1 MNSLVTA
8 VITTY
13 KRDAATVERA
23 VRSIVNQSYHPIEII
38 VVDDSPAEYKDRH
51 NVEMV
56 VNKYGAIYIPHVH
69 NMGAC
74 AARNT
79 GLQAAHGEY
88 IAYLD
93 DDDEWTESKI
103 LKQVEKIC
111 KSDVALVYCKNSIID
126 DEIGQ
131 VKYRKTELHKG
142 YVLKDLLLT
151 NFIGGTSFPL
161 MKTSALHE
169 IGGFDVE
176 MQSAQDYDTWIRIA
190 EKYPIDYVDEAL
202 VIYHT
207 HQGEQISKTG
217 KKRIAGIERLIKKY
231 KKYIDEDEKVKW
243 GYNMAL
249 ARAYGEAGEK
259 TKGFSLWINAA
270 RQQPYLFVEN
280 LKYLKKIMK

>member
-13 KRDAATVERA
+13 KRDSATVERA
-23 VRSIVNQSYHPIEII
+23 VRSIVNQSYRSMEII
-38 VVDDSPAEYKDRH
+38 VVDDSPKEYKERH
-51 NVEMV
+51 SVETV
-56 VNKYGAIYIPHVH
+56 ANKYGAIYIPHVH

-103 LKQVEKIC
+103 SKQVKKIC
-111 KSDVALVYCKNSIID
+111 ESDVALVYCKNSIID
-126 DEIGQ
+126 DETGQ

-161 MKTSALHE
+161 MKTSVLRE

-217 KKRIAGIERLIKKY
+217 KKRIAGIERLIEKY
-231 KKYIDEDEKVKW
+231 KHYIDEDEKVKW

-259 TKGFSLWINAA
+259 SKGLSLWMSGVK
-270 RQQPYLFVEN
+270 QQPGLIIEN
-280 LKYLKKIMK
+280 LKYLKKIIR